1 MKKVFIAMATAIA
14 LAGTLTLAACSKS
27 SSPNANKFDDLTT
40 AKAVYG
46 FSAASAG
53 MIISDMNE
61 ATPEQGAPEQ
71 TNPEQGAPEQTNPEQ
86 GAESA
91 GNHQLDGYMT
101 LVESLLSDGGF
112 KTVSQTSDR
121 AEYTEKVVV
130 TYRDMQNEQNS
141 YIMYYNQILT
151 EAEVDEDETEETYD
165 ITGIMLIDD
174 TEYPIRGER
183 EIETEGNESEVE
195 TEFRV
200 QISDNSYVLVQ
211 QSEEIEEGETEQ
223 EFSYS
228 IYENGKLKERS
239 TFEYE
244 EEHGETETE
253 REYVY
258 SIYRGGSLVERAS
271 VDFETE
277 NENGRTETEY
287 ELGILR
293 NGERTTYEVERAE
306 RANGTVTIGVNY
318 RLASGERGSF
328 VITQTADGL
337 SYAFDDGGRIDFD
350 DDRDDRDDRDDWD
363 DDWDD

>member
-61 ATPEQGAPEQ
+61 ATPEQTTPEQTNPEQGAPEQTTPEQTNPEQ

-86 GAESA
+86 GAENA

-151 EAEVDEDETEETYD
+151 KAEVDEDETEETYD

-200 QISDNSYVLVQ
+200 QISDNSYVLVE

-244 EEHGETETE
+244 EEHGETELKMTCLKDGATQTLKFE
-253 REYVY
+253 RVQK
-258 SIYRGGSLVERAS
+258 RGREVIRLKAGDGKETRGYIVEKKT
-271 VDFETE
+271 D
-277 NENGRTETEY
+277 
-287 ELGILR
+287 
-293 NGERTTYEVERAE
+293 
-306 RANGTVTIGVNY
+306 ANGNEYYEYTPDT
-318 RLASGERGSF
+318 
-328 VITQTADGL
+328 
-337 SYAFDDGGRIDFD
+337 DD
-350 DDRDDRDDRDDWD
+350 
-363 DDWDD
+363 